1 MSYRVSSDRFKDDP
15 LFERAEHLLG
25 RGDMLFLPPTSRLLR
40 VHGAY
45 VDETEINKI
54 VAHVKKQWEPDYD
67 ETITQSDEEA
77 MGLEDSNGE
86 RDELFEDALRICVD
100 MKRASTSV
108 LQRRLRIGYGRAAA
122 VLDQMEREGLIGKAD
137 GARPRPIL
145 QKAFELVGEWD
156 EQEPE

>member
-1 MSYRVSSDRFKDDP
+1 
-15 LFERAEHLLG
+15 
-25 RGDMLFLPPTSRLLR
+25 MLFLLPGSSRLLR

-45 VDETEINKI
+45 VDESEINKI
-54 VAHVKKQWEPDYD
+54 VAHIKAQWLPEYD

-77 MGLEDSNGE
+77 MGLEDSDGD
-86 RDELFEDALRICVD
+86 RDELFEEALRICVE

-145 QKAFELVGEWD
+145 ARAFEIVAEWD
-156 EQEPE
+156 EQEASQ